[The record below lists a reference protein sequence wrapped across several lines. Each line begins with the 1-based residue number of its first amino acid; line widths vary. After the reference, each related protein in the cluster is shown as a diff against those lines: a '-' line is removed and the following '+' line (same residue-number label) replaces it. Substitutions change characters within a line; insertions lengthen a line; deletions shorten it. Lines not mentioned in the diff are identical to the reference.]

1 MKTDEIAILAGGLA
15 TRLKPVTETIP
26 KSLIEVA
33 GKPFIYH
40 QLKLL
45 HNKGIRK
52 AVICAGY
59 LGEQIK
65 DYVRDG
71 AEFGIQTEYSFDGN
85 KLLGT
90 GGAIKNS
97 LKFFK
102 DNFFILYGDSY
113 LDAEFELINEYFLK
127 SNKFGLMTV
136 LKNEGKWDKSNIEFE
151 NGEILV
157 YDKKISSVK
166 MDYIDYGLGI
176 LSKDAFKDFENRE
189 VFDLEEVY
197 KHLLKNKQLAGFEV
211 RERFYEIG
219 SFSGLEETEN
229 YLINKNNAIG
239 NNELHR

>member
-1 MKTDEIAILAGGLA
+1 MKIDEIAILAGGLA

-26 KSLIEVA
+26 KSLIEVV

-45 HNKGIRK
+45 QSKGIRK

-71 AEFGIQTEYSFDGN
+71 VEFGMQVEYSFDGN

-97 LKFFK
+97 LKFFSN
-102 DNFFILYGDSY
+102 NFFIIYGDSY
-113 LDAEFELINEYFLK
+113 LDAEFKVINEYFLK
-127 SNKFGLMTV
+127 SNKNGLMTV
-136 LKNEGKWDKSNIEFE
+136 LKNDGKWDKSNIKFE
-151 NGEILV
+151 KGEILV
-157 YDKKISSVK
+157 YEKKVSSGK
-166 MDYIDYGLGI
+166 MNYIDYGLGI
-176 LSKDAFKDFENRE
+176 LSKEAFKDFENKE

-197 KHLLKNKQLAGFEV
+197 KDLLNKKQLAGFEV
-211 RERFYEIG
+211 QERFYEIG
-219 SFSGLEETEN
+219 SFAGLEDTEK
-229 YLINKNNAIG
+229 YLLNKNIN
-239 NNELHR
+239 

>member
-1 MKTDEIAILAGGLA
+1 MKIDEIAILAGGLA

-45 HNKGIRK
+45 HSKGIRK

-59 LGEQIK
+59 LGELIK
-65 DYVRDG
+65 DYVRGGD
-71 AEFGIQTEYSFDGN
+71 EYGIQVEYSFDGN

-97 LKFFK
+97 LKFFSN
-102 DNFFILYGDSY
+102 NFFIIYGDSY
-113 LDAEFELINEYFLK
+113 LDAEFKVINEYFLK
-127 SNKFGLMTV
+127 LNKYGLMTV
-136 LKNEGKWDKSNIEFE
+136 LKNDGMWDKSNIEFE

-157 YDKKISSVK
+157 YDKKFSSGK
-166 MDYIDYGLGI
+166 MNYIDYGLGI
-176 LSKDAFKDFENRE
+176 LSKEAFKDFENKE

-197 KHLLKNKQLAGFEV
+197 KDLLNKKQLAGFEV
-211 RERFYEIG
+211 QERFYEIG
-219 SFSGLEETEN
+219 SFAGLEDTEK
-229 YLINKNNAIG
+229 YLLNKNIN
-239 NNELHR
+239 

>member
-1 MKTDEIAILAGGLA
+1 MKINEIAILAGGLA

-45 HNKGIRK
+45 QSKGIRK

-71 AEFGIQTEYSFDGN
+71 VEFGMQVEYSFDGN

-113 LDAEFELINEYFLK
+113 LDAEFKVINEYFLK
-127 SNKFGLMTV
+127 SNKYGLMTV
-136 LKNEGKWDKSNIEFE
+136 LKNDGKWDKSNIEFE

-157 YDKKISSVK
+157 YDKKVSSGK
-166 MDYIDYGLGI
+166 MNYIDYGLGI
-176 LSKDAFKDFENRE
+176 LSKEAFKDFENKE

-197 KHLLKNKQLAGFEV
+197 KDLLYKKQLAGFEV
-211 RERFYEIG
+211 QERFYEIG
-219 SFSGLEETEN
+219 SFSGIEDTEK
-229 YLINKNNAIG
+229 YLLNKNVN
-239 NNELHR
+239 

>member
-1 MKTDEIAILAGGLA
+1 MKIDEIAILAGGLA

-40 QLKLL
+40 QLRLL
-45 HNKGIRK
+45 QSKGIKK

-65 DYVRDG
+65 DYVRNGD
-71 AEFGIQTEYSFDGN
+71 EYGIQVEYSFDGN

-102 DNFFILYGDSY
+102 SNFFILYGDSY
-113 LDAEFELINEYFLK
+113 LDAEFKDINEYFLK
-127 SNKFGLMTV
+127 SNKYGLMTV
-136 LKNEGKWDKSNIEFE
+136 LKNDGMWDKSNIEFE
-151 NGEILV
+151 KGEILV
-157 YDKKISSVK
+157 YDKKVSSDK
-166 MDYIDYGLGI
+166 MKYIDYGLGI
-176 LSKDAFKDFENRE
+176 LSKEAFKDFENKE

-197 KHLLKNKQLAGFEV
+197 KDLLNKKQLAGFEV
-211 RERFYEIG
+211 KERFYEIG
-219 SFSGLEETEN
+219 SFAGLEDTEK
-229 YLINKNNAIG
+229 YLLNKKVN
-239 NNELHR
+239 

>member
-1 MKTDEIAILAGGLA
+1 LNIDEIAILAGGLA

-40 QLKLL
+40 QLRLL
-45 HNKGIRK
+45 QSKGIKK

-65 DYVRDG
+65 DYVRNGD
-71 AEFGIQTEYSFDGN
+71 EYGIQVEYSFDGN

-102 DNFFILYGDSY
+102 SNFFILYGDSY
-113 LDAEFELINEYFLK
+113 LDAEFKDINEYF
-127 SNKFGLMTV
+127 LMTV
-136 LKNEGKWDKSNIEFE
+136 LKNDGMWDKSNIEFE
-151 NGEILV
+151 KGEILV
-157 YDKKISSVK
+157 YDKKVSSDK
-166 MDYIDYGLGI
+166 MKYIDYGLGI
-176 LSKDAFKDFENRE
+176 LSKEAFKDFENKE

-197 KHLLKNKQLAGFEV
+197 KDLLNKKQLAGFEV
-211 RERFYEIG
+211 KERFYEIG
-219 SFSGLEETEN
+219 SFAGLEDTEK
-229 YLINKNNAIG
+229 YLLNKKVY
-239 NNELHR
+239 

>member
-1 MKTDEIAILAGGLA
+1 
-15 TRLKPVTETIP
+15 
-26 KSLIEVA
+26 
-33 GKPFIYH
+33 
-40 QLKLL
+40 
-45 HNKGIRK
+45 
-52 AVICAGY
+52 
-59 LGEQIK
+59 
-65 DYVRDG
+65 
-71 AEFGIQTEYSFDGN
+71 
-85 KLLGT
+85 
-90 GGAIKNS
+90 
-97 LKFFK
+97 
-102 DNFFILYGDSY
+102 
-113 LDAEFELINEYFLK
+113 
-127 SNKFGLMTV
+127 MTV

-157 YDKKISSVK
+157 YDKKVSSVK

>member
-1 MKTDEIAILAGGLA
+1 MKIDEIAILAGGLA

-45 HNKGIRK
+45 QSKGIRK

-65 DYVRDG
+65 DYVKDG
-71 AEFGIQTEYSFDGN
+71 VEFGMQVEYSFDGN

-97 LKFFK
+97 LKFFS
-102 DNFFILYGDSY
+102 NYFFIIYGDSY
-113 LDAEFELINEYFLK
+113 LDAEFKVINEYFLQL
-127 SNKFGLMTV
+127 NKYGLMTV
-136 LKNEGKWDKSNIEFE
+136 LKNDGMWDKSNIEFE

-157 YDKKISSVK
+157 YDKKFSSGN
-166 MDYIDYGLGI
+166 MNYIDYGLGI
-176 LSKDAFKDFENRE
+176 LSKEAFKDFENKE

-197 KHLLKNKQLAGFEV
+197 KDLLNKKQLAGFEV
-211 RERFYEIG
+211 QERFYEIG
-219 SFSGLEETEN
+219 SFAGLEDTEK
-229 YLINKNNAIG
+229 YLLNKNIN
-239 NNELHR
+239 